1 MRRQGGGRVAT
12 PYNDDFFF
20 WWRRQ
25 IIALD
30 DYPYV
35 GIDFRGD
42 PHMPLPPRAT
52 YGTIGKQY
60 FLYISF
66 FVFLYLKE
74 QKYFLDGV
82 FKY

>member
-1 MRRQGGGRVAT
+1 VST

-20 WWRRQ
+20 WWQRQ

-42 PHMPLPPRAT
+42 PDMSLPPRAA
-52 YGTIGKQY
+52 YGAIGKKK
-60 FLYISF
+60 LHISF
-66 FVFLYLKE
+66 FLY
-74 QKYFLDGV
+74 FCI
-82 FKY
+82 